1 MRRQRIK
8 SDEFIVQEVNGM
20 HVVKV
25 YFEISELSDI
35 LKEKLSESDRERFKD
50 IHAGDRICQFR
61 IEKHQPHLNFVA
73 VESLDGNDRGGFGT
87 TGVK

>member
-50 IHAGDRICQFR
+50 S
-61 IEKHQPHLNFVA
+61 LFVPVKISVNDDDFT
-73 VESLDGNDRGGFGT
+73 VEASFVT
-87 TGVK
+87 C